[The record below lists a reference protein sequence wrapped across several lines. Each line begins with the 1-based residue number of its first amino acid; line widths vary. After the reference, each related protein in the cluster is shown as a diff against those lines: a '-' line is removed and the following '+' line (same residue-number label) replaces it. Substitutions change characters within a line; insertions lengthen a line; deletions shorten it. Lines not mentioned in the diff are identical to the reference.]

1 MKILKTL
8 APRQLIIQTLLW
20 KMHLSKIQ
28 SNPDEVNSL
37 LFFLP
42 KKIH

>member
-8 APRQLIIQTLLW
+8 APRQLIIQTLSW